1 LSIRIGYFLCS
12 KLKIF
17 VLWKGFEFAAGRRA
31 MLRRIVRGFNGYA
44 VQNSLYLYS
53 LVLFAVII
61 LFFSVTPM
69 IAGGINSGLK
79 AHISGY
85 FIFSFTALLFFRAKG
100 INRVFLKAALFVGMY
115 GFIIEIIQLL
125 LPYRLFEFLDIVIN
139 FAAAFAGVVPGY
151 FLVKNKWI

>member
-1 LSIRIGYFLCS
+1 MFKSI
-12 KLKIF
+12 
-17 VLWKGFEFAAGRRA
+17 VT
-31 MLRRIVRGFNGYA
+31 GFNGYA
-44 VQNSLYLYS
+44 AQTSLYLYG

-69 IAGGINSGLK
+69 IAGGINSGLN
-79 AHISGY
+79 AHICGY

-100 INRVFLKAALFVGMY
+100 INRFFLKAALFAGVY
-115 GFIIEIIQLL
+115 GVFIEAIQLF

-151 FLVKNKWI
+151 FLAKNKWI

>member
-1 LSIRIGYFLCS
+1 MFKSIVTGL
-12 KLKIF
+12 
-17 VLWKGFEFAAGRRA
+17 
-31 MLRRIVRGFNGYA
+31 NGYA
-44 VQNSLYLYS
+44 VQTSLYLYG

-69 IAGGINSGLK
+69 IAGGINSGLN
-79 AHISGY
+79 AHICGY

-100 INRVFLKAALFVGMY
+100 INRFFLKAALFAGVY
-115 GFIIEIIQLL
+115 GVFIEAIQLF

-151 FLVKNKWI
+151 FLAKNKWI

>member
-1 LSIRIGYFLCS
+1 MRFHRFVGLHAKGTMFKSIVTGL
-12 KLKIF
+12 
-17 VLWKGFEFAAGRRA
+17 
-31 MLRRIVRGFNGYA
+31 NGYA
-44 VQNSLYLYS
+44 VQTSLYLYG

-69 IAGGINSGLK
+69 IAGGINSGLN
-79 AHISGY
+79 AHICGY

-100 INRVFLKAALFVGMY
+100 INRVFLKAALFAGMY
-115 GFIIEIIQLL
+115 GVFIETIQLF

-151 FLVKNKWI
+151 FLAKNKWI